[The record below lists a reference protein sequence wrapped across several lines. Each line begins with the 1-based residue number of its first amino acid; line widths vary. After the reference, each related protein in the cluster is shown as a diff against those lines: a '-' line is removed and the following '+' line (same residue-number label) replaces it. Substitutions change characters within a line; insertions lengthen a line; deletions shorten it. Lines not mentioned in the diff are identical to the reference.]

1 MACCH
6 GPDFTVPTGAK
17 RKKNTGQ
24 RITVATVFPLKP
36 TEPVSSV
43 GVVFLCAYAIFW
55 AVKLLRFV
63 GGEMMS
69 CVFSSL
75 Q

>member
-6 GPDFTVPTGAK
+6 SPNFMVPQVPNRK
-17 RKKNTGQ
+17 RTQGE
-24 RITVATVFPLKP
+24 RIAVATVFPLKP

-55 AVKLLRFV
+55 LVMLLRFV